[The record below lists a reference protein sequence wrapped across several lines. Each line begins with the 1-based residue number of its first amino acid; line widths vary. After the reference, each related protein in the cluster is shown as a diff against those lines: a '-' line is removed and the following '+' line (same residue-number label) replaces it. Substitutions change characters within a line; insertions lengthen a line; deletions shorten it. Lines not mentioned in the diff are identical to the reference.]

1 MMMNCSKEIIRFE
14 ANLSKSD
21 ILKGPPG
28 SKSNEKENASNTNAI
43 KSRIYMDLNHE
54 Q

>member
-1 MMMNCSKEIIRFE
+1 MIRSKTK
-14 ANLSKSD
+14 LSRSN
-21 ILKGPPG
+21 ILKGQPG

-43 KSRIYMDLNHE
+43 KARISMDLNPE